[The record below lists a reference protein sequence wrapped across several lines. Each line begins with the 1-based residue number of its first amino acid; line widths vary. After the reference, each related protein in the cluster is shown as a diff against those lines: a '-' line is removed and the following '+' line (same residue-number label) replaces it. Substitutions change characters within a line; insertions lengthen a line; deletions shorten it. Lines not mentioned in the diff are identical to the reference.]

1 MATSGLPMPA
11 RSAWRWTVA
20 TSHCSSSLRGCSI
33 TCAPV
38 LRLAI
43 HLDISSEMNEPP
55 KPKIAAITIS
65 CPWLPTR
72 MPNFCSTDI
81 TMPSR
86 TRTARLVA
94 RNRATRLNI
103 GGPFAQ
109 PAADGFGA
117 KMWQARWKFKP
128 NALRKLPEAN
138 PNSTMPL
145 SASAPYRGRF
155 APSPTGD
162 LHFGSLLAALGS
174 WLLARHAQGTWR
186 VRVEDIDPPREV
198 AGASQ
203 RQLDAAHAR
212 GLDREE
218 AIVRQSAR
226 SALYEAALQRLLDDG
241 RAFECHCSRSDL
253 AAGGGVHRQCVA
265 KSRRADPAIRLRV
278 PDGTVIAFDDDIQ
291 GPQQQDVSREVGDFV
306 LRRTEGYWA
315 YQLAV
320 VVDDAAQDITDV
332 VRGAD
337 LLDSTPR
344 QILLQ
349 RALGLPTPRYAHL
362 PLVVDPEGRKLS
374 KSLAAMPVDDANPLP
389 ALRAAWRSLGQDPRI
404 LEHIADVPGAL
415 AAART
420 AFVPGDIPAGSI
432 ALHNTGVAFAT

>member
-1 MATSGLPMPA
+1 
-11 RSAWRWTVA
+11 
-20 TSHCSSSLRGCSI
+20 
-33 TCAPV
+33 
-38 LRLAI
+38 
-43 HLDISSEMNEPP
+43 
-55 KPKIAAITIS
+55 
-65 CPWLPTR
+65 
-72 MPNFCSTDI
+72 
-81 TMPSR
+81 
-86 TRTARLVA
+86 
-94 RNRATRLNI
+94 
-103 GGPFAQ
+103 
-109 PAADGFGA
+109 
-117 KMWQARWKFKP
+117 MWQARWKFKP
-128 NALRKLPEAN
+128 NALRKLPETN

-174 WLLARHAQGTWR
+174 WLLARHAQGTWL

-203 RQLDAAHAR
+203 RQLDALVAF
-212 GLDREE
+212 GLHSDE

-226 SALYEAALQRLLDDG
+226 SALYEAALHRLLDDG

-320 VVDDAAQDITDV
+320 VVDDAAQDITDI

-362 PLVVDPEGRKLS
+362 PLVVDANGRKLS
-374 KSLAAMPVDDANPLP
+374 KSDAALPVDAADPLP
-389 ALRAAWRSLGQDPRI
+389 ALKAAWRALGQSPDAIAGTDGVASFLARAQPGFDPARI
-404 LEHIADVPGAL
+404 PRTGAIML
-415 AAART
+415 AAA
-420 AFVPGDIPAGSI
+420 
-432 ALHNTGVAFAT
+432 HNTGFIFAP